1 MSLEITVATDPTR
14 RANVVHL
21 VNPYTDTPTVDLVS
35 FADLSEYGAPSS
47 VMTRLGSYTVDEAGA
62 YVIDYTPP
70 LGVPVYYR
78 ATAGTMVARS
88 IPAVHSHGQY
98 VWVKSKEYANR
109 PIGLLLKT
117 APSFAFNAEVNVFY
131 GLSSATQGLGY
142 GQAGVRRPGAVEFSF
157 YTWSFEEASRV
168 RDLIRDNP
176 LCVQW
181 PGVVDE
187 TLMVAPW
194 YLLENVSRVAIGPPD
209 QGMFEWTWTMSPVHG
224 TERVFAEVRA
234 TYQSVYSGG
243 WASYAEME
251 ADADV
256 GTYTHAQMAAVAAG
270 GPPLPE
276 GESGVPVGY
285 S

>member
-21 VNPYTDTPTVDLVS
+21 VNPYPDTPQVELVS
-35 FADLSEYGAPSS
+35 FADLSAYGPHSS
-47 VMTRLGSYTVDEAGA
+47 VMSRLGEYTVDEAGTA
-62 YVIDYTPP
+62 VIDFTPP

-78 ATAGTMVARS
+78 AVAGTNVVRS
-88 IPAVHSHGQY
+88 TPAVHGHGQY
-98 VWVKSKEYANR
+98 VWVKSKAFADK
-109 PIGLLLKT
+109 PIGLLLKS
-117 APSFAFNAEVNVFY
+117 APQFSFNAEVNVFY

-157 YTWSFEEASRV
+157 YTWTFEEAARI

-181 PGVVDE
+181 PGSVDE
-187 TLMVAPW
+187 PLMVAPW
-194 YLLENVSRVAIGPPD
+194 YLLENVSRSAIGPPD
-209 QGMFEWTWTMSPVHG
+209 HGMFEWTWSMSPVHA
-224 TERVFAEVRA
+224 TTRVFAEVTA
-234 TYQSVYSGG
+234 TYQSVLRGG
-243 WASYAEME
+243 WASYADME
-251 ADADV
+251 ADPDTI
-256 GTYTHAQMAAVAAG
+256 TYTHAQMAAVAHG